1 MGRWGMSGNAHL
13 EATPFLRQRPSRYSD
28 ATVRTKTKDADD
40 GDDGLSNKDDDD
52 DDAASGAPSDLAARA
67 LMREPI
73 SVVATYY

>member
-1 MGRWGMSGNAHL
+1 
-13 EATPFLRQRPSRYSD
+13 LRQRPSRYID

-40 GDDGLSNKDDDD
+40 GDDGLSKNDDD

-73 SVVATYY
+73 SLVATY

>member
-1 MGRWGMSGNAHL
+1 MVAFRLAFFAVRGFF
-13 EATPFLRQRPSRYSD
+13 ATSTPPWE
-28 ATVRTKTKDADD
+28 KTKAIGD
-40 GDDGLSNKDDDD
+40 GDGNDHDDGLSKNDDD